1 MDLLVHFCERIFDLE
16 LVHFLLQ
23 GLQERLKQHCG
34 PGYQLV
40 FQAIQDPYL
49 FGDFFQLSLMN
60 HGQELSHIKL
70 ELFPTE
76 IYMHSETKKEHEG
89 NKYNTFLRAVI
100 ILIAYLL
107 RFDHG
112 KKYKQVKSIPLNWIS
127 FWLLY
132 SKFGFRVNSDYEEDE
147 RYEASLKYLD
157 LFFNDSTKQILMKF
171 FKERLPIPGLYL
183 DLEDLDF
190 RLYCE
195 LCQQLLREIHC
206 RGK

>member
-1 MDLLVHFCERIFDLE
+1 MDPLIYLGERIFDLE

-23 GLQERLKQHCG
+23 GLQERLEQHCG

-40 FQAIQDPYL
+40 FQTIQDPYL

-60 HGQELSHIKL
+60 YGQELSHIKL

-127 FWLLY
+127 FWILY
-132 SKFGFRVNSDYEEDE
+132 SKFGFCVNSHYKDEE
-147 RYEASLKYLD
+147 RFEASLKYLD
-157 LFFNDSTKQILMKF
+157 LFFKDSTKQTLKKF
-171 FKERLPIPGLYL
+171 FKEGLPIPIISL
-183 DLEDLDF
+183 DLEDLNF
-190 RLYCE
+190 SLYCE
-195 LCQQLLREIHC
+195 LCQQLLIKIHC
-206 RGK
+206 GGK